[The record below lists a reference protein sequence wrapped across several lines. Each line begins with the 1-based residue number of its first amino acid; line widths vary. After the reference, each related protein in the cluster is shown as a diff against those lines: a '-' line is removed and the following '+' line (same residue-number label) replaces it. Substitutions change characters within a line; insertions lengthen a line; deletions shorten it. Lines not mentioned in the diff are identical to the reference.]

1 MLGERLRGCRGAIMD
16 LLAVPPPESETSHRA
31 REAIAAVDR
40 LRMEMDCHMQ
50 ITRPLRRDPQR
61 LSRHV
66 YGGQAHFSGCLAGAE
81 ERALDDFAGWEMED

>member
-1 MLGERLRGCRGAIMD
+1 MAAWIGCGRKWKSICSNG
-16 LLAVPPPESETSHRA
+16 PP
-31 REAIAAVDR
+31 
-40 LRMEMDCHMQ
+40 
-50 ITRPLRRDPQR
+50 RRDPQR